1 MGEKWSH
8 QGAFKSIEGSLS
20 YKKTYVIKYLL
31 IYLNV
36 MKNNK
41 VLKSRKKKTH
51 CQWGGGRT
59 QATDDQYWSIFC
71 KKERKKILFIHLLV
85 IIMMNSY

>member
-51 CQWGGGRT
+51 CQWGGTNPG
-59 QATDDQYWSIFC
+59 
-71 KKERKKILFIHLLV
+71 H
-85 IIMMNSY
+85 

>member
-51 CQWGGGRT
+51 CQWGGDEPRPLTINIG
-59 QATDDQYWSIFC
+59 QFSVK
-71 KKERKKILFIHLLV
+71 KKERKFCLSICWW
-85 IIMMNSY
+85 S